1 MILKGEVS
9 CTDKVCGNC
18 TSAAQVTIREL
29 SGMIWCETGQ
39 AARRSGM
46 MVFQAVYINPKR
58 VACEDFRLRSEPL
71 GSPPASQPPEEAAGA
86 EVQIPTDV
94 TDDAKQPAIA
104 SALSATEPEEPP
116 FYMGDFDDGVRGV
129 PPWELPDNREVSAA
143 RLADR
148 KNPVQSQPTANRQD
162 LADAFL

>member
-18 TSAAQVTIREL
+18 TSATRVTIREL

-71 GSPPASQPPEEAAGA
+71 GSQPASQTEAESAGD
-86 EVQIPTDV
+86 EVQMPTDV
-94 TDDAKQPAIA
+94 ADDPKQPAIA
-104 SALSATEPEEPP
+104 STAPTEPDEPP
-116 FYMGDFDDGVRGV
+116 FYMGDFDGGASSV

-148 KNPVQSQPTANRQD
+148 KDPVQSQPAAKQKD
-162 LADAFL
+162 LVDAFL

>member
-18 TSAAQVTIREL
+18 TSATRVTIREL

-46 MVFQAVYINPKR
+46 TVFQAVYINPRR
-58 VACEDFRLRSEPL
+58 VACGDFRLRGQPLASPSASHAREEP
-71 GSPPASQPPEEAAGA
+71 AEK
-86 EVQIPTDV
+86 EVQTPTEVIEDV
-94 TDDAKQPAIA
+94 GQQTVTSTAA
-104 SALSATEPEEPP
+104 STEPEEPP
-116 FYMGDFDDGVRGV
+116 FYMGDVGDSDSSI
-129 PPWELPDNREVSAA
+129 PPWEMLDNREVSAV
-143 RLADR
+143 RLAEA
-148 KNPVQSQPTANRQD
+148 KNAVQSRPAAPQKD